1 MKIKGS
7 TKFVLLSAIILIV
20 LGILFTLESQK
31 AGRLKLI
38 FCDVGQGDGIL
49 IVTPKGKQ
57 VVVDGGPGTKV
68 VDCLS
73 SKMPFWDRTIEMMI
87 LTHAQEDH
95 IEGQVEI
102 FNRYKVERVVWNGVE
117 NETALFDEWQK
128 LLSAEKSQVHLAK
141 EGDLIKLDKTSL
153 EVLWPTAERLSI
165 WQTLAPTDL
174 NESSVVVR
182 IEYGDPSTRSKISG
196 QASSGPRFCAYL
208 TVDLAKEILEGLIN
222 KHCQI
227 LKISH
232 HGSKTGTSEA
242 LLELASPKIAVIQVG
257 KNRFG
262 HPHKE
267 VLDLLTSKGIK
278 ILRNDTVGTIEI
290 ESGGKSYTVN

>member
-182 IEYGDPSTRSKISG
+182 MIYG
-196 QASSGPRFCAYL
+196 QLCAYL
-208 TVDLAKEILEGLIN
+208 TGDLAKEILEGLIN

-290 ESGGKSYTVN
+290 ESDGKSYTVN